1 MGPID
6 QVCGIVFVDG
16 KWGRV
21 GRFAASF
28 LRSESDLK
36 NKSANLHVRR
46 HLRPRKRGRKSSHSV
61 PVFVLRIEGG
71 FRPQTPI
78 RFWDRFSS
86 FSRALAARPRHKVQ
100 IPKQSQKERL
110 RPK

>member
-28 LRSESDLK
+28 LRSESDL
-36 NKSANLHVRR
+36 
-46 HLRPRKRGRKSSHSV
+46 
-61 PVFVLRIEGG
+61 
-71 FRPQTPI
+71 
-78 RFWDRFSS
+78 S
-86 FSRALAARPRHKVQ
+86 FADGN
-100 IPKQSQKERL
+100 
-110 RPK
+110 